1 MPPTF
6 APAAQSARKQ
16 AGRDESRPYDIVRT
30 KTGDCDRAEPVGDAK
45 HRFASEPRS
54 GDVEQFIAPATH
66 PALPQSVTCH
76 AAGGISRRAV
86 AFRIALHEQEARDV
100 PEWVQLL
107 PAGLFGGRDGRG
119 PYLLDETAVLRAF
132 SAGGMDLP
140 VDYEHQTLEASERK
154 GPVPAAGWIEALEVR
169 GGELWARVSWT
180 PRAAELIAAREYR
193 YLSPVFRHDEGGRIV
208 RIEGAA
214 LTHYPNLDLAPV
226 AHSCNG
232 GIPVNQKLEQCT
244 EPETVDAHAPVGAN
258 NHLPPQAD
266 AQKVGAHT
274 TQPDP
279 EAALI
284 AAHTAVRDELAML
297 KAKIAAEAAEA
308 AVVQAMSEGKVPPAL
323 KAWATAYAAADPAGF
338 AEYVQ
343 AAPAF
348 TAAHSAQHVNQND
361 GTALS
366 EEDRAACALLGIS
379 EADFAAHKQKTT
391 A

>member
-1 MPPTF
+1 MNSANLSHTHSVSPADPV
-6 APAAQSARKQ
+6 APLTDSACVAPSLLSPE
-16 AGRDESRPYDIVRT
+16 AGRHFL
-30 KTGDCDRAEPVGDAK
+30 A
-45 HRFASEPRS
+45 
-54 GDVEQFIAPATH
+54 
-66 PALPQSVTCH
+66 
-76 AAGGISRRAV
+76 RRAV

-169 GGELWARVSWT
+169 SGELWARVSWT

-226 AHSCNG
+226 AHSFG
-232 GIPVNQKLEQCT
+232 GNPVKDEQHPEQCT
-244 EPETVDAHAPVGAN
+244 EPKTAVDAHAQDAGGAG
-258 NHLPPQAD
+258 AVS
-266 AQKVGAHT
+266 AQS

-284 AAHTAVRDELAML
+284 AAHKAVCDELAML

-348 TAAHSAQHVNQND
+348 TVAQSAQYVNQND
-361 GTALS
+361 STALS
-366 EEDRAACALLGIS
+366 EEDRTACALLGIS
-379 EADFAAHKQKTT
+379 ESDFAAHKQKTT